1 MEDTVREILGDL
13 LGIGKSAVNGRT
25 SSQSVPGWDSLKHI
39 EIVSSLEEEFDIVI
53 SIEDIESMMSFPDVV
68 EKLKGYLE

>member
-13 LGIGKSAVNGRT
+13 LGIDKAAVNERT

-39 EIVSSLEEEFDIVI
+39 EIVTSLEEEFDIVI

>member
-13 LGIGKSAVNGRT
+13 LGIGKAAVNERT
-25 SSQSVPGWDSLKHI
+25 SSHSVPGWDSLKHI
-39 EIVSSLEEEFDIVI
+39 EIVTSLEEEFDIVI

-68 EKLKGYLE
+68 AKLKGYLE

>member
-13 LGIGKSAVNGRT
+13 LGIGKAAVNERT

-39 EIVSSLEEEFDIVI
+39 EIVTSLEEEFDIVI
-53 SIEDIESMMSFPDVV
+53 SIEDIESMMSFPAVV
-68 EKLKGYLE
+68 AKLKGYLE

>member
-13 LGIGKSAVNGRT
+13 LGIGKAAVNERT

-68 EKLKGYLE
+68 AKLKGYLE